1 MYGGGVSRQLDHGV
15 TVSLLGTIHEGIDLG
30 AAPALSADEV
40 AARIEQA
47 TGATLVGGRSPSL
60 GILPLPDGS
69 HALAYRAPMSDGRF
83 YFADAADGGLV
94 HAEDAF
100 HSQSAIGTGVGFLG
114 DRKKMAATIAGGR
127 FEARDQL
134 RSGEIV
140 TLDMRGDLERRE
152 LLVFDAEPWTSSDIA
167 SDDDNEWHV
176 QAVID
181 GHAHMGWTYDYLTR
195 RHGWN
200 GLDGDN
206 GRIIGLVNN
215 DFNNALAIRPPFG
228 PEETG
233 AYVFG
238 MRGTEP
244 RVALHT
250 VAHELMHG
258 VTYAAGS
265 LRDHVDP
272 WSQNYPGSYR
282 YRYEFALARDDRYW
296 YYSGSVF
303 VDRRFAFSRTSSG
316 YGGQHWNSL
325 ILSHAFY
332 LAIESGT
339 NLGTG
344 LSVDGVGSAR
354 RAQVE
359 EIFFRALTDLI
370 PTATSFPQTAD
381 AIRQSA
387 ADLAPGGEAQRAIE
401 DALIAVGLAP
411 ATTPLMR
418 RARHH
423 YEQR

>member
-1 MYGGGVSRQLDHGV
+1 MGNAPRFVIVSLLTGVVLVATSETATSQQPRGVVSVSAGYAANIDELRHWDATIDGMERTGELVVMSRVEDRRLPERTHEYLAQYVGGVPVYGGGVSRQLDRRV

-152 LLVFDAEPWTSSDIA
+152 LLVFDAEPWTSNDIA

-181 GHAHMGWTYDYLTR
+181 GHAHMGWTYDYLTQ

-258 VTYAAGS
+258 VTFFAVSQRTGS
-265 LRDHVDP
+265 
-272 WSQNYPGSYR
+272 
-282 YRYEFALARDDRYW
+282 EFFLGTDFSVGARLGPE
-296 YYSGSVF
+296 SF
-303 VDRRFAFSRTSSG
+303 VD
-316 YGGQHWNSL
+316 Q
-325 ILSHAFY
+325 
-332 LAIESGT
+332 
-339 NLGTG
+339 
-344 LSVDGVGSAR
+344 
-354 RAQVE
+354 
-359 EIFFRALTDLI
+359 
-370 PTATSFPQTAD
+370 
-381 AIRQSA
+381 
-387 ADLAPGGEAQRAIE
+387 
-401 DALIAVGLAP
+401 
-411 ATTPLMR
+411 
-418 RARHH
+418 
-423 YEQR
+423 